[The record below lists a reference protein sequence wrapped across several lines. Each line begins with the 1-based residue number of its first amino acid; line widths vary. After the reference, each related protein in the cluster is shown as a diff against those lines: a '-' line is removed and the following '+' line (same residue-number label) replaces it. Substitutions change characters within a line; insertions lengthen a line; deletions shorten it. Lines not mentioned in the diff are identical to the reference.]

1 MLYFYC
7 FIFYSDISS
16 TVIGK
21 FNFYYFSNCNVGK
34 MIIWQPLSNSHI
46 FTQVLLWKLVI
57 FVPLLFHLKK
67 DRLNTYVLTNIIT
80 FVKYLKSFEVQQIK
94 HKVSDCTLD
103 DAIILSLFL
112 FHFVYFNVFSSFR
125 DTLSQLIKSRN

>member
-1 MLYFYC
+1 MLHFYC

-34 MIIWQPLSNSHI
+34 MIIWQPFSNCHI

-94 HKVSDCTLD
+94 
-103 DAIILSLFL
+103 
-112 FHFVYFNVFSSFR
+112 
-125 DTLSQLIKSRN
+125 